1 MKRLQSIQYSLCRII
16 FRKSRYSKDHMS
28 PYLKALHWLPLQQ
41 RIKFKQFCLIYKI
54 VNHGRPSYF
63 SPFFVKHSSGQFTR
77 RSSAESVF
85 LNRDIVPFNRGIH
98 RSKTQF
104 DHCFSRMPLS
114 DGTIFLPTSA
124 VLLPCVV
131 SALGSRHFS
140 LIKLSQHSST
150 AQPHLHFG
158 DELCMSPDYDS
169 CTLRR
174 FRIIGRIR

>member
-85 LNRDIVPFNRGIH
+85 LNRDIVPFNRSIH

-104 DHCFSRMPLS
+104 DHCFFTYVPVRWNN
-114 DGTIFLPTSA
+114 LPTNIR
-124 VLLPCVV
+124 
-131 SALGSRHFS
+131 SALTLCSFRSRLKTF
-140 LIKLSQHSST
+140 LFNQAFPT
-150 AQPHLHFG
+150 
-158 DELCMSPDYDS
+158 
-169 CTLRR
+169 
-174 FRIIGRIR
+174 